1 MRHFAYF
8 AGFRCFP
15 VWLCSMTSITT
26 NIPSRLKCSGVI
38 TFARLFQRKEVP
50 VLISLI
56 APAYNEEGNIVPFAR
71 SVASAF
77 KDLPG
82 GVHANSFSLMMG
94 VLTIHFPPCVRFL
107 MTHIL
112 KNPVSL

>member
-1 MRHFAYF
+1 MI
-8 AGFRCFP
+8 
-15 VWLCSMTSITT
+15 SISA
-26 NIPSRLKCSGVI
+26 NIPSRLRCSGVI
-38 TFARLFQRKEVP
+38 PFARLFQRKEVP

>member
-1 MRHFAYF
+1 MI
-8 AGFRCFP
+8 
-15 VWLCSMTSITT
+15 SISA
-26 NIPSRLKCSGVI
+26 NIPSRLRCSGVI
-38 TFARLFQRKEVP
+38 PFARLFQRKEVP

-94 VLTIHFPPCVRFL
+94 SAFNSSRR
-107 MTHIL
+107 
-112 KNPVSL
+112 